1 MKKSESGFMDSKKL
15 LEEMKNAEPVM
26 VIKGQRGGKGAYQL
40 QKVKEVLEKG
50 GKVLVMKAGAVELK
64 DELLMGEDCHD
75 EMYKEIAKWVDKEI
89 MKKVEAGEMHINLQ
103 NAAEEI
109 HKNAVAHG
117 WWEGERDTSEVK
129 ALIHSE
135 WSEAL
140 EEARAGRPMEWYMC
154 KIQLPDNSV
163 CTGEMKCSWQE
174 HVGFDQCPARIR
186 KPEGIAVELIDG
198 VIRILDFMA
207 YKFADKQEEWD
218 DFSAY
223 LKNAREDVRFE
234 YGVDV
239 RKIKE
244 FKLIEILHDYTSLA
258 KEGTYSLYF
267 GTVVG
272 AVFEWLEEHKVN
284 YEAVMLRKHEYNTTR
299 PYKHGKKF

>member
-1 MKKSESGFMDSKKL
+1 MEKVKAGFVDSRKL
-15 LEEMKNAEPVM
+15 LEEMKNAEPFV
-26 VIKGQRGGKGAYQL
+26 VKVQARGGKERYAL
-40 QKVKEVLEKG
+40 DRCKEIMKNGGHVLMANNKG
-50 GKVLVMKAGAVELK
+50 FLEMK
-64 DELLMGEDCHD
+64 DELLMDSNETVS
-75 EMYKEIAKWVDKEI
+75 EMLAKEVDKRILE
-89 MKKVEAGEMHINLQ
+89 KVEAGEMHIKLQ

-140 EEARAGRPMEWYMC
+140 EEARAGRPMEWYAC
-154 KIQLPDNSV
+154 KHGDRICDPDLNCQLNV
-163 CTGEMKCSWQE
+163 YRVEE
-174 HVGFDQCPARIR
+174 CPLRIA

-207 YKFADKQEEWD
+207 YKFADEQEEWD
-218 DFSAY
+218 NFSSY
-223 LKNAREDVRFE
+223 LKSAQEEVRFK

-244 FKLIEILHDYTSLA
+244 YKLIEILHDYTSLA
-258 KEGTYSLYF
+258 KEGTYSCCF
-267 GTVVG
+267 GSAVG
-272 AVFEWLEEHKVN
+272 AVFEWIRAQGLSP
-284 YEAVMLRKHEYNTTR
+284 EAIMLRKHEYNVTR

>member
-1 MKKSESGFMDSKKL
+1 MEKVKAGFVDGRKL
-15 LEEMKNAEPVM
+15 LEEMKSAEPFM
-26 VIKGQRGGKGAYQL
+26 VIGGAMRAGKQAAMQKLQRGDRMEYKGA
-40 QKVKEVLEKG
+40 LE
-50 GKVLVMKAGAVELK
+50 MK
-64 DELLMGEDCHD
+64 DELLMDADGHD
-75 EMYKEIAKWVDKEI
+75 EFIKAIAKWYDKEI

-140 EEARAGRPMEWYMC
+140 EEARAGRPMEWYAC
-154 KIQLPDNSV
+154 KHGDRICDPDLN
-163 CTGEMKCSWQE
+163 
-174 HVGFDQCPARIR
+174 CPLNVYKVEECPLRIA

-207 YKFADKQEEWD
+207 YKFADEQEEWD
-218 DFSAY
+218 NFSSY
-223 LKNAREDVRFE
+223 LKSAQEEVRFE

-244 FKLIEILHDYTSLA
+244 YKLIEILHDYTSLA
-258 KEGTYSLYF
+258 KEGKYSSYF
-267 GTVVG
+267 GSAVG
-272 AVFEWLEEHKVN
+272 AVFEWLEAHGVN
-284 YEAVMLRKHEYNTTR
+284 YEAVMLRKHEYNVTR